1 MPGRLAS
8 ACAPGPRLESRK
20 SSVMSQPA
28 ASRPK
33 SNPFFEASLAEADPE
48 IAKAIAQELGRQQ
61 HEIELIASENIVSKA
76 VLEAQGSVLT
86 NKYAEGYPGRR
97 YYGGCQFVDTVEN
110 LAIERAKQIF
120 GAEHVNVQP
129 HSGSSANMAAYLSV
143 LKPGDVILGMD
154 LAQGGHL
161 THGSKVNFSGMLFQ
175 SFSYGVDRTTETID
189 YDAVQRRA
197 EEVRPKMIVVGASAY
212 ARTLD
217 FPRFQAIAKSV
228 NAYLLVDIAHIAGL
242 IAAGLHPNP
251 VPYADFVTTTTHKTL
266 RGPRGG
272 IVMCKAE
279 HAKALDKIIFPGLQG
294 GPLMHVIAAK
304 AVALNEALSPAFKT
318 YQRQVLAN
326 AKALAAGLLDR
337 GYKVVSGGT
346 DTHLMLL
353 NLTSKNVTGKD
364 AETALDAAGITVNKN
379 AVPFDEKPPAVASG
393 IRLGTPI
400 VSTRGM
406 REKEMGEIV
415 ELIDRVLQHP
425 KEKRI
430 QREVRQQA
438 KALCKRF
445 PLFHAYEAPPS

>member
-1 MPGRLAS
+1 M
-8 ACAPGPRLESRK
+8 
-20 SSVMSQPA
+20 
-28 ASRPK
+28 
-33 SNPFFEASLAEADPE
+33 NEAVGSL
-48 IAKAIAQELGRQQ
+48 KAIKATDPAVYAAIRAEEKRQR
-61 HEIELIASENIVSKA
+61 EKLLLIASENFASPA
-76 VLEAQGSVLT
+76 VLAAQGCLMT

-97 YYGGCQFVDTVEN
+97 YYGGCQFVDTVED
-110 LAIERAKQIF
+110 LAIQRAKQIF

-175 SFSYGVDRTTETID
+175 AFSYGVDRTTETID

-197 EEVRPKMIVVGASAY
+197 EEVRPRMIVVGASAY

-217 FPRFQAIAKSV
+217 FPRFQTIAKSV

-251 VPYADFVTTTTHKTL
+251 VPHADFVTTTTHKTL

-279 HAKALDKIIFPGLQG
+279 HAKAVDKIIFPGLQG

-304 AVALNEALSPAFKT
+304 AVALQEALSPAFHV
-318 YQRQVLAN
+318 YQRQVVAN
-326 AKALAAGLLDR
+326 AKALAGGLLDR

-353 NLTSKNVTGKD
+353 NLTSKNVTGKE

-415 ELIDRVLQHP
+415 ELIDRVLQRP
-425 KEKRI
+425 QDKRL
-430 QREVRQQA
+430 QREVRRQA

-445 PLFHAYEAPPS
+445 PIFHAYETQAEVKPV